1 MTSMSDMSEPSDV
14 DSLLQ
19 RNQLL
24 SQEIRRRVD
33 QLSALN
39 TVAATVSQS
48 LDLQVTLQTA
58 LKAILK
64 VIPVDSAG
72 ISLVDEETD
81 ELVLRAQ
88 QGWRRDFVTQ
98 PMRIPLGKGMSGYVV
113 TNDEV
118 LVTGDLS
125 GDPRLAVPEFADE
138 GVQAMALVPMHA
150 RGRVV
155 GILSVMNHQPYE
167 FSDDEIRVLRAIA
180 DQVGVALDNAQLYE
194 HVKEQSSRLE
204 AILNSTGDAII
215 ATDNHGNISL
225 INATAERLFNV
236 RREDISGLPLR
247 HVPLHPKLRAGLRR
261 AMNEEAG
268 ANTVFEVSLDD
279 GRFLSAIVSPVYSHQ
294 EPASDRR
301 AEGWVM
307 VVQDVTHLRQ
317 AEQMRANFIRDAAHD
332 LRNPLGVTFNALTM
346 LQDEIGESSSY
357 AEIIDIGLQGLRR
370 MQTLIDS
377 LLNLEHIESG
387 IGLQCKEVDVRE
399 LVERCVTDIKPA
411 IQQRNQ
417 ALICEVP
424 QSLPPIQGD
433 INWLYRA
440 LANLLSNASKYTQEG
455 GMIAVRVYV
464 QDDDL
469 FIEVRDNGPGI
480 PTEAQPRL
488 FERFYRVPEQDQEVK
503 GSGLGLAIVKSVV
516 EQHGGRV
523 FVQSRVGQGSV
534 FGMAFPLGAPQRE
547 TAHPD
552 PQERS

>member
-1 MTSMSDMSEPSDV
+1 MSEKPETSDV

-19 RNQLL
+19 RNQQL

-39 TVAATVSQS
+39 TVAAAVSQS

-58 LKAILK
+58 LKALLK

-72 ISLVDEETD
+72 ISLVDEATG

-88 QGWRRDFVTQ
+88 HGWRRDFVTQ

-113 TNDEV
+113 ANDEV

-167 FSDDEIRVLRAIA
+167 FSDDEISVLRVIA
-180 DQVGVALDNAQLYE
+180 DQVGVALDNARLYE
-194 HVKEQSSRLE
+194 SVKEQSSRLE

-215 ATDNHGNISL
+215 ATDNHGIINL
-225 INATAERLFNV
+225 VNATAEHLFGL
-236 RREDISGLPLR
+236 RRDELLGLPLR
-247 HVPLHPKLRAGLRR
+247 QAPLHPKLRAGLRR
-261 AMNEEAG
+261 AMSDGEEV
-268 ANTVFEVSLDD
+268 NTVFEVPLDD
-279 GRFLSAIVSPVYSHQ
+279 GRFLSAIVSPVYSYQ
-294 EPASDRR
+294 EPESDRQ

-317 AEQMRANFIRDAAHD
+317 AEQTRVNFIRDAAHD
-332 LRNPLGVTFNALTM
+332 LRNPLGVTLNALTI
-346 LQDEIGESSSY
+346 LKEEFGAEKGC
-357 AEIIDIGLQGLRR
+357 AEIVDIGLQGVHR
-370 MQTLIDS
+370 MQALIDS

-387 IGLQCKEVDVRE
+387 VGLQCKEIDVRD
-399 LVERCVTDIKPA
+399 LVERCVADMRPA
-411 IQQRNQ
+411 IQQRQQ
-417 ALICEVP
+417 ALVCEVP
-424 QSLPPIQGD
+424 ESLPPIQGD
-433 INWLYRA
+433 MNWLYRA
-440 LANLLSNASKYTQEG
+440 LTNLLSNAHKYTQEG
-455 GMIAVRVYV
+455 GTITVRAYV

-469 FIEVRDNGPGI
+469 FIEVWDNGPGI

-488 FERFYRVPEQDQEVK
+488 FERFYRVPSLDHEVK

-534 FGMAFPLGAPQRE
+534 FGMAFPLSTWQGELSA
-547 TAHPD
+547 
-552 PQERS
+552 